1 MGLIAEYEVGC
12 EALPLTDV
20 ARAVPAATLTV
31 RMVPHAEGHSP
42 FVVRVVEGPATDVE
56 AAFETSDFV
65 AEYTALGVEVETPRY
80 QVIPAPSL
88 EEQLG
93 DHVDD
98 VRGLRA
104 LSAEDAAFDRL
115 EVRTGGWR
123 YTAWFADRATFDTF
137 CEFWQAE
144 GHPFQLLR
152 LTRDDGDAGSG
163 TDARNGLTARQR
175 EALRVAHEMGY
186 FDIPRRATLADVAA
200 ELDITA
206 SSCSER
212 LRRAQTCLLETR
224 VDLDEHRAGGF
235 KRPQP

>member
-1 MGLIAEYEVGC
+1 MGLIAEYEMGC

-42 FVVRVVEGPATDVE
+42 FVVRVIEGPAADVE

-123 YTAWFADRATFDTF
+123 L
-137 CEFWQAE
+137 
-144 GHPFQLLR
+144 HR
-152 LTRDDGDAGSG
+152 LVR
-163 TDARNGLTARQR
+163 RPRHVR
-175 EALRVAHEMGY
+175 RVLRVLAGRGSSLPAPATH
-186 FDIPRRATLADVAA
+186 PRRRRRR
-200 ELDITA
+200 
-206 SSCSER
+206 ER
-212 LRRAQTCLLETR
+212 DRR
-224 VDLDEHRAGGF
+224 
-235 KRPQP
+235 